1 MTRSFNDIAQWS
13 SILGSLFYHDP
24 RSEKGAAAVTFV
36 CCAETAQA
44 WPFGQPEAAEACSKL
59 AKAATREGGSGLH
72 EDFNRMFVGPEK
84 LPAPAW
90 GSVYLDPENVIFG
103 NETIEL
109 REWMRETGVTM
120 TLPDREPED
129 QFGLMLLMAA
139 FCAQTDTSEEALRQ
153 LLEYHLLPWAYR
165 FLDQFEEGA
174 GADSFYAAA
183 AQLARCT
190 LKAWEM
196 DFDLTPEPRRLY
208 R

>member
-1 MTRSFNDIAQWS
+1 MTHSFSDIAQWS

-24 RSEKGAAAVTFV
+24 RSEKGVAAVKFV
-36 CCAETAQA
+36 CSAETAQA

-59 AKAATREGGSGLH
+59 AQAAAREGENGLH
-72 EDFNRMFVGPEK
+72 EDFNRMFIGPEK

-109 REWMRETGVTM
+109 REWMRENGVTM

-139 FCAQTDTSEEALRQ
+139 FCAQTDTSEEALKQ
-153 LLEYHLLPWAYR
+153 LLEYHLLPWSYR

-174 GADSFYAAA
+174 GEGSFYAAA

-190 LKAWEM
+190 LKAWEKE
-196 DFDLTPEPRRLY
+196 FDLTSEPRRLY